1 MHSGEI
7 FELSSA
13 HTGVEVKQGEML
25 TSGFTAHAESFMQ
38 RIQCHIFVLLVGDFT
53 IYNPPNV
60 VLKCSLV
67 FLSTED
73 CDVPYR
79 ANKCVNAWFRHAL

>member
-1 MHSGEI
+1 MQSGEI
-7 FELSSA
+7 FELSNV
-13 HTGVEVKQGEML
+13 HIGDEVKQCETL
-25 TSGFTAHAESFMQ
+25 TSGFTAHAESSMQ
-38 RIQCHIFVLLVGDFT
+38 CIQCHIFVLLVGDFT

-79 ANKCVNAWFRHAL
+79 ANTCVNAWFRHAL